1 MAKVLAFQPQH
12 QSFQWT
18 PRTDLLWNG
27 LVVSPCSPRDSQE
40 SSPTPQFKS
49 IASSAL
55 SFLHSPT
62 LTSIHDHR
70 KNHTLTRWSFV
81 GKVMSLLFNML
92 SRLVITLWTLKYLIL
107 LEWEH
112 FRERCGFRY
121 DKLYLIG
128 GSHLP
133 LKVFIQGCTYL
144 FSSQGPPFPSNL
156 LRVVYHW
163 MLPQSGPEPGRTL
176 PFNLDWMI
184 QRLCVSELQ
193 TRPLIFL
200 NFLCPLP
207 LSLR

>member
-1 MAKVLAFQPQH
+1 M
-12 QSFQWT
+12 
-18 PRTDLLWNG
+18 
-27 LVVSPCSPRDSQE
+27 
-40 SSPTPQFKS
+40 
-49 IASSAL
+49 L
-55 SFLHSPT
+55 SLLHSPT
-62 LTSIHDHR
+62 LTSIHDHW
-70 KNHTLTRWSFV
+70 KNHTLTRWTFV

-92 SRLVITLWTLKYLIL
+92 SRLVIILWTLKYLIL

-112 FRERCGFRY
+112 FRELYGFRY

-176 PFNLDWMI
+176 SFNLDWMI